1 MVVACVSCALGAFPS
16 VRRDGVV
23 EVDPRQ
29 LRHLRLRLLY
39 DGRRGTAVL
48 LLLQKIA
55 SEVLGID
62 TVCTVNKYQC
72 YERCALSKYFSYV
85 FSFLSF
91 FPVLGG

>member
-48 LLLQKIA
+48 LLLQK
-55 SEVLGID
+55 
-62 TVCTVNKYQC
+62 
-72 YERCALSKYFSYV
+72 
-85 FSFLSF
+85 
-91 FPVLGG
+91 